1 MFDPSAVILHFTYI
15 GIFCLLILGGLGLP
29 FPEDGILIISG
40 LLIAHGTI
48 KLVPALLVIY
58 PSLLIADFILYSI
71 GRKYGRM
78 VVEHK
83 RFSKIVSPATLLR
96 FEQKFTRWGA
106 LMVFLG
112 RHFIGFRAPIFLI
125 SGIMRIP
132 HLKFLIADGLS
143 AIITIF
149 INLGLGYLG
158 GNTLMLLRKDITRVD
173 YILILVLI
181 LLVSGWII
189 LRYFRDRG
197 KTKKQLQEYINN
209 ENHY

>member
-15 GIFCLLILGGLGLP
+15 GIFCLLILGGLGFP

-40 LLIAHGTI
+40 LLISHGVI
-48 KLVPALLVIY
+48 KLVPALFIIY
-58 PSLLIADFILYSI
+58 PSLLIADFILYAI

-78 VVEHK
+78 IAEHK
-83 RFSKIVSPATLLR
+83 RFSKIVSPATLLM
-96 FEQKFTRWGA
+96 FEEKFTRWGA

-125 SGIMRIP
+125 SGVMRIP
-132 HLKFLIADGLS
+132 RLKFLIADGLS

-158 GNTLMLLRKDITRVD
+158 GNTLMLLRNDITRVD
-173 YILILVLI
+173 YILIFILI

-197 KTKKQLQEYINN
+197 KTKKQLQENVLMRK
-209 ENHY
+209 

>member
-15 GIFCLLILGGLGLP
+15 GIFCLLILGGLGFP

-40 LLIAHGTI
+40 LLISHGVI
-48 KLVPALLVIY
+48 KLIPALFIIY
-58 PSLLIADFILYSI
+58 PSLLIADFILYAI

-78 VVEHK
+78 VVVHK

-96 FEQKFTRWGA
+96 FEEKFTRWGA
-106 LMVFLG
+106 LMVFMG

-125 SGIMRIP
+125 SGVMRIP
-132 HLKFLIADGLS
+132 RLKFLIADGLS

-158 GNTLMLLRKDITRVD
+158 GNTLMLLRNDITRVD
-173 YILILVLI
+173 YILIFILI

-197 KTKKQLQEYINN
+197 KTKKQLQENVLMRK
-209 ENHY
+209 

>member
-15 GIFCLLILGGLGLP
+15 GIFCLLILGGLGFP

-40 LLIAHGTI
+40 LLISHGVI
-48 KLVPALLVIY
+48 KLIPALFIIY
-58 PSLLIADFILYSI
+58 PSLLIADFILYAI

-96 FEQKFTRWGA
+96 FEEKFKRWGA
-106 LMVFLG
+106 LMVFMG

-125 SGIMRIP
+125 SGVMRIP
-132 HLKFLIADGLS
+132 RLKFLFADGLS

-158 GNTLMLLRKDITRVD
+158 GNTLMLLRNDITRVD
-173 YILILVLI
+173 YILIFILI

-197 KTKKQLQEYINN
+197 KTKKQLQENVLMRK
-209 ENHY
+209 

>member
-1 MFDPSAVILHFTYI
+1 MVDPGSIIQHFTYF
-15 GIFCLLILGGLGLP
+15 GIFFLLILGGLGLP
-29 FPEDGILIISG
+29 FPEDGVLIMSG
-40 LLIAHGTI
+40 LLISHRVI
-48 KLVPALLVIY
+48 KLVPALFIIY
-58 PSLLIADFILYSI
+58 PSLLIADFILYAI

-96 FEQKFTRWGA
+96 FEEKFTRWGA

-125 SGIMRIP
+125 SGVMRIP

-143 AIITIF
+143 AIITIS

-158 GNTLMLLRKDITRVD
+158 GNSLMALKRDITRTD
-173 YILILVLI
+173 YILILALVI
-181 LLVSGWII
+181 LVAGWII
-189 LRYFRDRG
+189 LRYFRDRKRIKG
-197 KTKKQLQEYINN
+197 TIAGE
-209 ENHY
+209 

>member
-1 MFDPSAVILHFTYI
+1 MFDSSAVILHFTYI
-15 GIFCLLILGGLGLP
+15 GIFCILILGGLGLP

-40 LLIAHGTI
+40 LLIAHGVI
-48 KLVPALLVIY
+48 KLTPAFLIIY

-96 FEQKFTRWGA
+96 FEEKFKRWGA
-106 LMVFLG
+106 LMVFMG

-125 SGIMRIP
+125 SGVMRIP
-132 HLKFLIADGLS
+132 RLKFLIADGLS

-158 GNTLMLLRKDITRVD
+158 GNTLMLLRNDITRVD
-173 YILILVLI
+173 YILIFILI

-197 KTKKQLQEYINN
+197 KTKKQLQENVLMRK
-209 ENHY
+209 